1 MQQKGKKVTTPTKTF
16 LNRAISGHFF
26 SSFSSFRTKILRKK
40 LKATAGLELGSSDVR
55 WARLPLDHHHGPT
68 TSKTLGLNVSKLCIG
83 TGCLDSRVVIAL
95 NFFWTLVRYAL
106 GREFAPRWWQTLYWL
121 EYKICTQKEDAVEER
136 RYNNDIMFISN
147 G

>member
-1 MQQKGKKVTTPTKTF
+1 MTTPTKTF
-16 LNRAISGHFF
+16 LKWATSGLFF
-26 SSFSSFRTKILRKK
+26 VIFVFSYKNFTKKTEGYCGIRTRIIGCKVSTL
-40 LKATAGLELGSSDVR
+40 TT
-55 WARLPLDHHHGPT
+55 WPP